1 MVAYIAR
8 RVAGLVVVLAGI
20 CVLTF
25 LLSWVLPAD
34 PARAAVG
41 KAGAEH
47 YAEMRARMG
56 LDRPLPEQFWRYA
69 TGLARGDLGYSYA
82 SRRPV
87 AEDLADYFPATLEL
101 SVAALALAVT
111 VGGPVGVAAAGRR
124 GGWLDR
130 FSGWAALAGVAL
142 PLFVVGLAFQV
153 LFYKAL
159 GWFPVA
165 GRISP
170 ELGAPERVTGLFTL
184 DSLLRGDPA
193 RFGSSLGHLVLPA
206 ATLAIPLTAIV
217 SQLIRSSMLE
227 ALAKDYVRTARSK
240 GLSERRVAY
249 RHALRNALLPAV
261 TSLGMLLGS
270 LLGGA
275 FLVEVVYTFPGLGLY
290 VLDSILRGET
300 APVVGATL
308 LVASL
313 YMVLNLAVDVAYVF
327 IDPRIRYA

>member
-101 SVAALALAVT
+101 SVAALGLAVA

-130 FSGWAALAGVAL
+130 FSGLVALAGVAL

-184 DSLLRGDPA
+184 DGLLQGDSA
-193 RFGSSLGHLVLPA
+193 RFGSSLEHLVLPA